1 MEYKPGTH
9 SRFNLVR
16 PILAGGLVVGVALV
30 GCTKTPSEESFIPV
44 MQPRADNSR
53 VEVVTAVQ
61 KDVDHTTSQP
71 ATVHPFFQADII
83 SKVSGYI
90 EDVFVDIGDTVKFGR
105 VRYKVVMM

>member
-1 MEYKPGTH
+1 MEYKPDTY

-16 PILAGGLVVGVALV
+16 PFLVGGLVVCVALV
-30 GCTKTPSEESFIPV
+30 GCTKTPSEKSFIPA

-71 ATVHPFFQADII
+71 ATVHPFF
-83 SKVSGYI
+83 
-90 EDVFVDIGDTVKFGR
+90 
-105 VRYKVVMM
+105 